1 MKKEY
6 DVVVLE
12 DGLEYAVIDEITKNG
27 NTYVYL
33 VNVQDEEDFC
43 IRKVVENDTEKFLVG
58 LSSNEEFDEALLYF
72 VNKTNYNLA

>member
-72 VNKTNYNLA
+72 VNKNNYNLA